1 MIPIRS
7 IPAVAVV
14 VVAPP
19 SPSIQIWSVAM
30 RFHLVLSHSVLPVL
44 QCCIVDLSLCIL
56 HTHPYPSR
64 HAHATLTIIP
74 VVARAAFLLA

>member
-1 MIPIRS
+1 MIPIPG

-14 VVAPP
+14 VVAAAA
-19 SPSIQIWSVAM
+19 PSIQIWSVAM

-56 HTHPYPSR
+56 HIHTLHD
-64 HAHATLTIIP
+64 TLT
-74 VVARAAFLLA
+74 LH